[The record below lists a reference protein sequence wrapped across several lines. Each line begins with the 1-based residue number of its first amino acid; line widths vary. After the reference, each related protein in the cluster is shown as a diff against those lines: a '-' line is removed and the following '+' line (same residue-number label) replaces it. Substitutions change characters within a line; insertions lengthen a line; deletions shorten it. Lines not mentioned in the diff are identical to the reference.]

1 MTAYYNEF
9 DPHAAAWLKQL
20 ISENL
25 IPDGEVDE
33 RSIADVQAND
43 LRGFDQCH
51 FFAGIGGWPLALR
64 LAGIED
70 DFHVWTGS
78 CPCPP
83 FSVAGKKKSCPD
95 CGEISLLPHPY
106 RTGVFVCN
114 SCRHEWHADDRHLW
128 PEFHRL
134 IKECKPAIVFGEQ
147 VAGKDGELWLAGVRA
162 TLEILGY
169 GVGAANLGAHSAGAY
184 HQRQRLFWV
193 ADGYGIGCDRRRAA
207 GRFETG
213 TSAGNDSRCAISR
226 MADSDRLRSSPRS
239 EGCQADGYGKAVE
252 SDCGAGVVGD
262 TGGAGLQTRQHE
274 TVSLS
279 RRNEERRTA
288 MQPGRSF
295 SDKRLEN
302 TDDARLQKQRRER
315 NESEGPASASG
326 VERNINARAHHAAA
340 LHIDWRIADWIACRD
355 EKWRPV
361 EPGTFPLVDGLPA
374 GVVRSGDQSAP
385 IDAQATTEARV
396 MRLKG
401 YGNAIVPQ
409 VAAEFILAAMDCIA
423 IEKETA

>member
-1 MTAYYNEF
+1 MAAYYNEF
-9 DPHAAAWLKQL
+9 APHAAAWLKQL
-20 ISENL
+20 IAENL

-43 LRGFDQCH
+43 LRGFTQCH

-114 SCRHEWHADDRHLW
+114 SCWHEWHADERHLW

-134 IKECKPAIVFGEQ
+134 IKECRPAIVFGEQ
-147 VAGKDGELWLAGVRA
+147 VAGKDGEIWLAGVRA

-193 ADGYGIGCDRRRAA
+193 ADG
-207 GRFETG
+207 
-213 TSAGNDSRCAISR
+213 
-226 MADSDRLRSSPRS
+226 DRLRSSPRS

-252 SDCGAGVVGD
+252 SDCGVGVVGNAASD
-262 TGGAGLQTRQHE
+262 DQHGNRQSRSRDGQKISDMGNADGAGLQTRQHE
-274 TVSLS
+274 TVSTTWGGEKGEQLCNQVVHFMPTMPMRYTSTGELLTGSPAEMKNGAQLNPAHS
-279 RRNEERRTA
+279 RWLMGYPKA
-288 MQPGRSF
+288 WC
-295 SDKRLEN
+295 
-302 TDDARLQKQRRER
+302 
-315 NESEGPASASG
+315 
-326 VERNINARAHHAAA
+326 AAA
-340 LHIDWRIADWIACRD
+340 IKAH
-355 EKWRPV
+355 
-361 EPGTFPLVDGLPA
+361 
-374 GVVRSGDQSAP
+374 RSMPTKQPKRG
-385 IDAQATTEARV
+385 
-396 MRLKG
+396 
-401 YGNAIVPQ
+401 
-409 VAAEFILAAMDCIA
+409 
-423 IEKETA
+423 